1 MQLLSMYETN
11 ARLENSLAESVRK
24 QREIENNLLLKTLE
38 NQEIHIQIDN
48 AKYEAAL
55 SKNET
60 VKLKHLIK
68 DRENEI
74 SKHVNHIQELQNKL
88 ILNTKQSLAA
98 EQKITQMDKQ
108 LADAIS
114 KINELEAKNEAL
126 EYKLVEADNGTGE
139 SSKEDKNSVSRMI
152 QELEIQM
159 LQVKLNYEHEL
170 EKINNRV
177 GTYEEELDSLR
188 RENEFLKAAWPS
200 EAGKADKM
208 KDWIMCSITIASSM
222 EELLNRNVQQ

>member
-11 ARLENSLAESVRK
+11 ARLENSLAESLRK

-38 NQEIHIQIDN
+38 NQEVHIQIDN

-74 SKHVNHIQELQNKL
+74 SKHVSHIQELQNKL

-98 EQKITQMDKQ
+98 EQKITQLDKQ

-126 EYKLVEADNGTGE
+126 EYKLVEADNGIGE
-139 SSKEDKNSVSRMI
+139 TSKEDKNSFSKMI

-200 EAGKADKM
+200 EPGKTDKI

-222 EELLNRNVQQ
+222 EELLKRNVQQ